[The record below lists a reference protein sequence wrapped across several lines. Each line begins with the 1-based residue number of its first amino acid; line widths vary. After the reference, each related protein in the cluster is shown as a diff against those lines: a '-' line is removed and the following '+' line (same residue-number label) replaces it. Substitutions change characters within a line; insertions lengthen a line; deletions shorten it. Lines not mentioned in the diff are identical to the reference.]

1 MESNLP
7 GDLGPALHDQ
17 RHGRVF
23 STSSRS
29 SLSRSVVISLS
40 VSWAEWRRKA
50 SSGAS
55 SGSLESV
62 LVPVLLEN
70 PLLRHLLKKRRD
82 CLAQLLAIVREIFH
96 QKIYEVV

>member
-7 GDLGPALHDQ
+7 GDLGPALHDRRRQ
-17 RHGRVF
+17 SLLDVF
-23 STSSRS
+23 AQQLVALGGDLTVGQ
-29 SLSRSVVISLS
+29 LGGMA
-40 VSWAEWRRKA
+40 AEGFVP
-50 SSGAS
+50 GAS
-55 SGSLESV
+55 SGSMESV
-62 LVPVLLEN
+62 LVLLEN